1 MFFSPKPVPKRVSGG
16 VVCLMLIMLGVAL
29 FAGFDVL
36 GTVESRG
43 PDKVSATNSGPSAI
57 TPAATGTAAGTGVGT
72 GSAPIRA
79 DALVTI
85 GQAAIQALTAVITK
99 VVTEWWPTALMLD
112 WMQAVHRAW
121 PPIHR
126 LPGTSPPQP

>member
-1 MFFSPKPVPKRVSGG
+1 MFFSPKPVPKRVSSG

-29 FAGFDVL
+29 FAGFDLL
-36 GTVESRG
+36 GTVES
-43 PDKVSATNSGPSAI
+43 SAPP
-57 TPAATGTAAGTGVGT
+57 PAATPVVTGTAVGT
-72 GSAPIRA
+72 GRAPIRA
-79 DALVTI
+79 DAFVAI
-85 GQAAIQALTAVITK
+85 GRAAIQALTAVITK
-99 VVTEWWPTALMLD
+99 VVTEWWPTALVLD